1 MGGGGEEGR
10 LAFLCLKW
18 NSLQNARKAEDI
30 LIIVSQLI
38 IYFVVDCRFRYET
51 HLDINHYIVGGI

>member
-1 MGGGGEEGR
+1 MGGGGRED
-10 LAFLCLKW
+10 LLFSCLKW

-30 LIIVSQLI
+30 IIVSQLI
-38 IYFVVDCRFRYET
+38 ICFVVDCRFRYET